1 MAAAFT
7 SEPAQNLERAA
18 AKNTSFLCVSDMKA
32 RIGSCLL
39 YWRTKRYLVSYM
51 SAKKTFV
58 VPTHVVSLVWGANIC
73 RVSLMSAKTCRD
85 SYTGANTG
93 CVSYMSA
100 ENMSRLIF
108 ECQSPCPLSLTWMTK
123 HAMFLT
129 SAKHVVSLTWVP
141 KHNCVCYSAKKIIDV
156 YLTRYKTRP
165 CLLHI
170 STKTWPL
177 LG

>member
-18 AKNTSFLCVSDMKA
+18 AKNTSVLCVSDMKA
-32 RIGSCLL
+32 RIGSL

-108 ECQSPCPLSLTWMTK
+108 ECQSPYISLSYMNDKTRHVSYECKTCRVAYM
-123 HAMFLT
+123 
-129 SAKHVVSLTWVP
+129 SAKT
-141 KHNCVCYSAKKIIDV
+141 
-156 YLTRYKTRP
+156 
-165 CLLHI
+165 
-170 STKTWPL
+170 
-177 LG
+177 